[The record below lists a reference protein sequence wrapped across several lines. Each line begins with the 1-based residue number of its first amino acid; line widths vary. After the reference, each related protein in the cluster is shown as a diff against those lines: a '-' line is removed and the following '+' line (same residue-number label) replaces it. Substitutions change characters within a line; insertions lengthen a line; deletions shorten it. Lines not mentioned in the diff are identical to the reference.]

1 MDDLNIFAKSGREVN
16 ILVFTVQILIN
27 DTEMRFGIKRYEV
40 LSLKRRKAV
49 SSEAVQMSGGERI
62 KEVEK
67 NRYNCLGILD
77 TKKSRK
83 AR

>member
-16 ILVFTVQILIN
+16 VLVSTVQILIN
-27 DTEMRFGIKRYEV
+27 DTEMQFWIKRCGV

-49 SSEAVQMSGGERI
+49 SSEAVQISDGERI
-62 KEVEK
+62 KQVEK

-77 TKKSRK
+77 TTKSRK